1 MTENMIENKVKRIAN
16 ATTKSYIRDGYKL
29 QNYEFNEISQLA
41 IYHIQ
46 HSNGNNI
53 KIVGDT
59 IERKINIYLNGK
71 LNKTISL

>member
-1 MTENMIENKVKRIAN
+1 MENKIERMTKATVKN
-16 ATTKSYIRDGYKL
+16 YIYDGYKL
-29 QNYEFNEISQLA
+29 LDYEFNEISKLA
-41 IYHIQ
+41 IYHIK

-59 IERKINIYLNGK
+59 IEREIKIYLNNK

>member
-1 MTENMIENKVKRIAN
+1 MKENKIERITN
-16 ATTKSYIRDGYKL
+16 ATVKSYIHDGYKL
-29 QNYEFNEISQLA
+29 LDYEFNEISQLA
-41 IYHIQ
+41 IYYIK
-46 HSNGNNI
+46 HSNGNKI

>member
-1 MTENMIENKVKRIAN
+1 MKENKIERITS
-16 ATTKSYIRDGYKL
+16 ATAKNYIHDGYKL
-29 QNYEFNEISQLA
+29 LDYEFNEISQLA
-41 IYHIQ
+41 IYYIR

-59 IERKINIYLNGK
+59 IERKIKIYLNNK

>member
-1 MTENMIENKVKRIAN
+1 MIENKIENKIERITN
-16 ATTKSYIRDGYKL
+16 ATAKSYVQDGYKL

-41 IYHIQ
+41 IYHIK
-46 HSNGNNI
+46 HSNGNSI

-59 IERKINIYLNGK
+59 IDRKINIYLNGK

>member
-1 MTENMIENKVKRIAN
+1 MIENKIERITN
-16 ATTKSYIRDGYKL
+16 ATAKSYIHDGYKL
-29 QNYEFNEISQLA
+29 LDYEFNEISQLA
-41 IYHIQ
+41 IYYIK

-59 IERKINIYLNGK
+59 IDQKINIYLNGK

>member
-1 MTENMIENKVKRIAN
+1 MENRIEHITK
-16 ATTKSYIRDGYKL
+16 ATAKSYINDGYKL
-29 QNYEFNEISQLA
+29 QDYEFNEISQLA
-41 IYHIQ
+41 IYYIH

-59 IERKINIYLNGK
+59 IDKKINIYLNGK

>member
-1 MTENMIENKVKRIAN
+1 MENRIEHITK
-16 ATTKSYIRDGYKL
+16 ATAKSYINDGYKL
-29 QNYEFNEISQLA
+29 QDYEFNEISQLA
-41 IYHIQ
+41 IYYIK

>member
-1 MTENMIENKVKRIAN
+1 MIENKIERITN
-16 ATTKSYIRDGYKL
+16 ATVKNYIQDGYKL
-29 QNYEFNEISQLA
+29 LDYEFNEISQLA
-41 IYHIQ
+41 IYHIK

-59 IERKINIYLNGK
+59 IEEKINIYLNGK

>member
-1 MTENMIENKVKRIAN
+1 MENKIERMAKATVKN
-16 ATTKSYIRDGYKL
+16 YIYDGYKL
-29 QNYEFNEISQLA
+29 LDYEFNEISQLA
-41 IYHIQ
+41 IYHIK

-59 IERKINIYLNGK
+59 IEREIKIYLNNK

>member
-1 MTENMIENKVKRIAN
+1 MIENKIERITN
-16 ATTKSYIRDGYKL
+16 ATVKSYIQDGYKL

-41 IYHIQ
+41 IYYIKHC
-46 HSNGNNI
+46 NGNRI

-59 IERKINIYLNGK
+59 IDMNIKVYLNDK